1 MKRKVLLSTCL
12 TVLLTLFSILPAHA
26 VLKEQSLE
34 RTLGVLRYE
43 LEQAYKQ
50 QKTFLA
56 KYETMSESQH
66 QKLVSYMQRCE
77 QISLILYSQKEDF
90 TFDVAYACQQA
101 TDLYASLNKTNMP
114 YDQARTRILRE
125 IARYDS
131 LIIALQQLPPA
142 IGGIGQPEP
151 QTDSLL
157 VFLTETDSLASD
169 SLSNDSLSDN
179 FLGMDFL
186 AERGEDEEGDGQ
198 PFMLSEEEQADREK
212 CLIYAKALRNNL
224 ARFLNTLTKDNEHYE
239 GVANKVEK
247 LNDYAQKKY
256 SQLQLSIYQNG
267 GTNYFSILTQ
277 LPMQWKYMLRDF
289 SEKYKPLGANRNF
302 SEWRGP
308 IVLGVSVFMLFYLAI
323 AIAISYLLLALL
335 PKLVHRIRRHRRMK
349 NVELRMKN
357 GKKRTGMKLPISTY
371 RDWRLKRPVVVIVVG
386 IALFAIV
393 IQALKSLLN
402 QNIFI
407 MAADLIITLAWLMLA
422 INLSL
427 LIRLRGRQVR
437 GAVAVYTPFIAIA
450 CITILFRIVLI
461 PNSFVNIFFS
471 PILLLCIIWQLQ
483 QQRKKRPADAKLPLS
498 DSVYVSISQVAMI
511 IGLLLSLCGYTLLAV
526 LVMIWWTFQLAGIQT
541 VTCLYD
547 LTALYE
553 EKVLLKKNKLG
564 ASAGQT
570 PQKLIAK
577 LRHGDFFVKTWFY
590 DFIRLAV
597 LPVLLVISFLASI
610 KMAADLFEMGAIVT
624 NLFFTD
630 FINQPGVIQL
640 SLFKLSLVV
649 ALFFVFRYVNYAVRS
664 YFYHFY
670 RKAKKDE
677 AEMNET
683 LARNVIAIL
692 VWGSYFIFALV
703 LLQVPKS
710 GISIVTAGL
719 ATGLGFAMK
728 DLLEN
733 FFYGISLMS
742 GRLRVG
748 DYIECD
754 GVLGKVETITYQSTQ
769 VITTDGSVL
778 AFLNS
783 SLFSKNF
790 KNLTRNHGYILLA
803 LPFGV
808 AYGSNVEQVRQLIV
822 DALKPLK
829 ETVIGGHHMLDT
841 KKDIIVRFEEFG
853 ASSVDLSAVA
863 WVRVEHKLAYLSQ
876 AREIIYDTL
885 NNNGIEIPFPQ
896 QDVYIRKAVTPT
908 PEKK

>member
-1 MKRKVLLSTCL
+1 MNRRKSLITCL
-12 TVLLTLFSILPAHA
+12 TVILTLLSILPAHA

-43 LEQAYKQ
+43 LEHSYKQ

-66 QKLVSYMQRCE
+66 HRLVSYMQRCE

-101 TDLYASLNKTNMP
+101 TDLYASLHKTNLP

-142 IGGIGQPEP
+142 IGGSQRPEP
-151 QTDSLL
+151 QTDSLIVSL
-157 VFLTETDSLASD
+157 IENDSTD
-169 SLSNDSLSDN
+169 NDSLNLN
-179 FLGMDFL
+179 FFGKK
-186 AERGEDEEGDGQ
+186 EEEEDGQ
-198 PFMLSEEEQADREK
+198 QPFLLSEEEQADREK

-224 ARFLNTLTKDNEHYE
+224 ARFLDTLTKDNEHYE

-256 SQLQLSIYQNG
+256 SQIQLSIYQNG

-289 SEKYKPLGANRNF
+289 SEKYRPLGANRNF

-308 IVLGVSVFMLFYLAI
+308 IVLGVSVFMIFYLAI
-323 AIAISYLLLALL
+323 AIAVSYLLLALL
-335 PKLVHRIRRHRRMK
+335 PKLVHRLRRAHNHK
-349 NVELRMKN
+349 HPAAKHVKT
-357 GKKRTGMKLPISTY
+357 KKRTTFKRPISTY

-386 IALFAIV
+386 IALFALV
-393 IQALKSLLN
+393 IQALKSLLS

-461 PNSFVNIFFS
+461 PNSFVNIFFP
-471 PILLLCIIWQLQ
+471 PILLFCILWQLR

-511 IGLLLSLCGYTLLAV
+511 IGLVLSLLGYTLLAV

-610 KMAADLFEMGAIVT
+610 KMAADLFEMGTIVT

-808 AYGSNVEQVRQLIV
+808 AYGSNVEQVRQLII

-841 KKDIIVRFEEFG
+841 KRDIIVRFEEFG

-896 QDVYIRKAVTPT
+896 QDVYIRKT
-908 PEKK
+908 